1 MNSYYNGYNY
11 ILINRRKIFTFSKFV
26 TFLSIALLYTL
37 NNNMEFFFP
46 SSLEELKD
54 EPLCQH
60 AIEGNC
66 TNTNC
71 VFLHGFQCDHC
82 KKPVIHP
89 FDRIQGRTHVE
100 LCSRTAGVS

>member
-1 MNSYYNGYNY
+1 MQAQKRY
-11 ILINRRKIFTFSKFV
+11 LREINAIVIFAKFTFQSNSNEIV
-26 TFLSIALLYTL
+26 TVLSL
-37 NNNMEFFFP
+37 

-66 TNTNC
+66 TNTDC

-100 LCSRTAGVS
+100 LCSRTAGVSFTF